1 MFWADTPFLL
11 IKGIWF
17 SADTQACT
25 CVPSITL
32 MQFYIKNNTHQALV
46 STIFEKKNYQLE
58 KSLMITKYISD
69 PNMKIIMLLF

>member
-46 STIFEKKNYQLE
+46 STIFEKKKLP
-58 KSLMITKYISD
+58 TR
-69 PNMKIIMLLF
+69 KIINDNKIY